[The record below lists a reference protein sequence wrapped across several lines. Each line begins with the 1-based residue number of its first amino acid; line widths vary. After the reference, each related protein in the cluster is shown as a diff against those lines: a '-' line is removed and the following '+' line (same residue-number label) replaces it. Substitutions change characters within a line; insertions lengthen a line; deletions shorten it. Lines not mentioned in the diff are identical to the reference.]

1 MTALNATT
9 ASKAPRRALRK
20 APRRVVRKAPRRVVA
35 VAAVAAGA
43 ALALSGCS
51 AGQIS
56 QTASQV
62 AAVNG
67 NSANVGKVALRDV
80 RILLPQSEEYTNA
93 KGGKAL
99 LAFSAINDG
108 ATKPDE
114 LASITSD
121 LGQVKITPAN
131 PQLPFQQTLVAGKR
145 GEAHASA
152 PSSSAAPSSTA
163 PSSTPASGTSAS
175 AAPTTTGAAAGHQAE
190 GHGAAEHPAEPAA
203 PILVEITG
211 LTRDVTP
218 GLTYQVTFNFKENG
232 TVQVP
237 VPVDAG
243 PDTARKEGAP
253 AAEGEHKGGH

>member
-9 ASKAPRRALRK
+9 ASKAPRRAL
-20 APRRVVRKAPRRVVA
+20 RKAPRRVVA

-93 KGGKAL
+93 KGGKAV

-114 LASITSD
+114 LASITTD

-145 GEAHASA
+145 SEAHASA
-152 PSSSAAPSSTA
+152 PSGSAAPSSTA
-163 PSSTPASGTSAS
+163 AS
-175 AAPTTTGAAAGHQAE
+175 AAPTTTGSAAAHQAE
-190 GHGAAEHPAEPAA
+190 GPGAAEHPAEPAA

-253 AAEGEHKGGH
+253 AAAEGEHKGGH

>member
-1 MTALNATT
+1 MNATT
-9 ASKAPRRALRK
+9 ASKAPRRALII
-20 APRRVVRKAPRRVVA
+20 
-35 VAAVAAGA
+35 AAVAAGA
-43 ALALSGCS
+43 ALALSGCG

-99 LAFSAINDG
+99 LAFSAVNDG
-108 ATKPDE
+108 ETKIDE
-114 LASITSD
+114 LTSITTD
-121 LGQVKITPAN
+121 LGTVKITPSN
-131 PQLPFQQTLVAGKR
+131 PELKFQQTLVAAGKSAQAAEH
-145 GEAHASA
+145 GEQHATPSASA
-152 PSSSAAPSSTA
+152 TPS
-163 PSSTPASGTSAS
+163 GS
-175 AAPTTTGAAAGHQAE
+175 AAPTTSASSTTTGAAGAHQPE
-190 GHGAAEHPAEPAA
+190 GLGAAEHPAEPAQ
-203 PILVEITG
+203 PILVEITN
-211 LTRDVTP
+211 LTRDITP

-232 TVQVP
+232 TVQVH

-253 AAEGEHKGGH
+253 AAAEGAAEHKGGH

>member
-9 ASKAPRRALRK
+9 ASKAPRRAL
-20 APRRVVRKAPRRVVA
+20 RKAPRRVVA

-163 PSSTPASGTSAS
+163 ASSTPASGTSAS